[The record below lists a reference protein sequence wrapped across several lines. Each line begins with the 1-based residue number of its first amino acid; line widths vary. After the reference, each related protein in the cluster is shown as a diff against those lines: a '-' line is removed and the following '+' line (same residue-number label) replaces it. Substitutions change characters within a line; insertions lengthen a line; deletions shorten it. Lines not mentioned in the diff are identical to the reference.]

1 MAPRLGE
8 IIRELKRHAPFTA
21 VGTLSSIVIMLV
33 LNVGHVSRA
42 VSDVLFWCL
51 HPIHVLLSALVTA
64 AMYRLNSRGGLV
76 RTFVIGYV
84 GSVGIATLSD
94 SIIPFVG
101 EWLLDLP
108 NRGAHLGFIEKWWLV
123 NPLCVLGVVIA
134 CVWPRTRFPHA
145 GHVFLSTWASLFHMT
160 MALGDR
166 MRPAEMVTIPIFLF
180 LAVWLPCCTSDI
192 IFPLLFVEETRSNHG
207 LGVDTRDGE
216 RHGEGL
222 PREEVPKVRRQGCEA
237 NDSGRITLKTE
248 P

>member
-1 MAPRLGE
+1 MVLRLDK
-8 IIRELKRHAPFTA
+8 IFWELKRHAPFTA
-21 VGTLSSIVIMLV
+21 VGTLSGIVIMLV
-33 LNVGHVSRA
+33 FNVAHVSRA
-42 VSDVLFWCL
+42 VSNALFWCL

-76 RTFVIGYV
+76 RLLVIGYV

-108 NRGAHLGFIEKWWLV
+108 KRGVHLGFIEKWWLV
-123 NPLCVLGVVIA
+123 NPLAVVGVLIA

-145 GHVFLSTWASLFHMT
+145 GHVLLSTWASLFHMT

-166 MRPAEMVTIPIFLF
+166 LRPVEMVAISIFLF

-192 IFPLLFVEETRSNHG
+192 IFPLLFAEEAGSTHG
-207 LGVDTRDGE
+207 LEVVTRGGE
-216 RHGEGL
+216 GHLQGL
-222 PREEVPKVRRQGCEA
+222 PREEGSKGRRRDCET
-237 NDSGRITLKTE
+237 NDSGRITLKTD